1 MQFEEHVW
9 RKSFYFMIK
18 YYSNELRAFQNVDS
32 HMLEL
37 IQDNLKF
44 RKYKPGSVIDFSL
57 GGIFLKGKPII
68 WEY

>member
-1 MQFEEHVW
+1 
-9 RKSFYFMIK
+9 MIK

-44 RKYKPGSVIDFSL
+44 RKYKPGSVIDFTQ
-57 GGIFLKGKPII
+57 GGIFLKGKSII
-68 WEY
+68 LEY